1 MDFSAGPQI
10 NLTRDLVSSVT
21 QANFTPAYCKNDK
34 VKVAKI
40 F

>member
-1 MDFSAGPQI
+1 MDFSTSPQI

-21 QANFTPAYCKNDK
+21 QANFTPACNKSDK